1 MGLIENLLTMLT
13 TYVNRVG
20 RVRIGERTAV
30 YYLPHTA
37 NFVIRDFRELQSGRR
52 EPELY
57 TWLRAMPAGSTL
69 FDVGAAYG
77 QETIYAGALGHRV
90 VAFNGDPQGTYFLAV
105 NAGLNDGADITPVA
119 ALVGPETAVVDAS
132 FPSNRFYM
140 RGRPKYWNIRLQ
152 IPQVSLDGYIERT
165 GVVPTHLKID
175 VDGAETGVL
184 AGARSLLANPAL
196 RDIFIEVDE
205 NTWEACVAIL
215 EAAGFEQT
223 AEHIR
228 PVTGVRAANLIFTRR
243 RAS

>member
-1 MGLIENLLTMLT
+1 MGPIENLLTMLT

-20 RVRIGERTAV
+20 RVRIGDRTAA

-37 NFVIRDFRELQSGRR
+37 NFVIRDFRELQAGRR

-57 TWLRAMPAGSTL
+57 AWIRAMPEGSTL

-77 QETIYAGALGHRV
+77 QEAIYAGVLGHRV
-90 VAFNGDPQGTYFLAV
+90 VAFNGDPQGTYFLSV
-105 NAGLNDGADITPVA
+105 NAALNDGADITPVA
-119 ALVGPETAVVDAS
+119 AFVGPETSIVDAT

-152 IPQVSLDGYIERT
+152 IPQVSLDGYVERT
-165 GVVPTHLKID
+165 GIVPTHLKID

-184 AGARSLLANPAL
+184 RGAQSLLANTVL

-205 NTWEACVAIL
+205 NTREACVAIL
-215 EAAGFEQT
+215 EAAGFVQA
-223 AEHIR
+223 AEHVR
-228 PVTGVRAANLIFTRR
+228 PPPDTRTANLIFARR
-243 RAS
+243 GNN